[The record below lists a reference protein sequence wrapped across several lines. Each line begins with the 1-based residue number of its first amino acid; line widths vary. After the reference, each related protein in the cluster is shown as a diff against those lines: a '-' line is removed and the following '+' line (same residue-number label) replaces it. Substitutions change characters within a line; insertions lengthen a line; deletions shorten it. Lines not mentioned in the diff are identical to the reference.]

1 MSDNIDDI
9 QKQFADL
16 LDRYNKKTITPTWF
30 KYNLK
35 TLVNKNITIEDWNR
49 AQMYLGNFASENET
63 LLEMCKLFADRDSL
77 IMIKYV
83 PKEVTKDDTT
93 SKILNEGTKIDLV
106 VGNNKITLDKNN
118 FTYNE
123 NIILDETMTM
133 SLSDI
138 QNAII
143 QGGNK

>member
-63 LLEMCKLFADRDSL
+63 LLEMCKLFADRDNL
-77 IMIKYV
+77 MMIKYV

-106 VGNNKITLDKNN
+106 VENNKITLDKNN
-118 FTYNE
+118 FTHNE